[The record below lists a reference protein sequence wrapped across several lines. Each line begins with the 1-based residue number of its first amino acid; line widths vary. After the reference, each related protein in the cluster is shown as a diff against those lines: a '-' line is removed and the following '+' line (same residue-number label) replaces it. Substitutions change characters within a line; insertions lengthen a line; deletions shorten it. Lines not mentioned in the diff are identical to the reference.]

1 MSRRKFEV
9 LDRIADMYEA
19 VISTRSYRLYLLAE

>member
-19 VISTRSYRLYLLAE
+19 VISTRYRLYLLAE